1 MKIILAVN
9 TLGSF
14 VSHRRGLYLK
24 LRETNEVKVI
34 LPNSEDHVAAL
45 REIPQSSLLSLPMTR
60 KGTNPWSELRAILGY
75 FRLYREQRPEL
86 VHHFTIKP
94 VIYGTLAARL
104 AGVPVIVNSI
114 TGLGYV
120 FTSTTLK
127 ARVLGVLVKLL
138 YRLCFASSR
147 VRVIFQN
154 VDDRDFFVD
163 HGILKKS
170 RCFLVQGSGVDVH
183 RFTPN
188 TGNPANPAN
197 HLQVTTTTA
206 LPKTI
211 PQNTPETTPNIT
223 QNTAPDNIPKIFLA
237 SRLLIEKGIFEF
249 MAAVQILKQKKLNFE
264 VVIAG
269 DIDPGNPGSVS
280 RAQVD
285 EWRKLNLATF
295 LGFRTDMVEILQSVD
310 IACLPSYR
318 EGLPMALL
326 EAMAAGK
333 PVVTTDAPGC
343 RATVGFV
350 EPGPGVTVETLAG
363 HPSGLV
369 GTNGILVA
377 VKDSVTLAAALEKL
391 ILEPSVRLS
400 MGRESRKRAV
410 DLFSTE
416 KITSEIIKIYGRA
429 SIERL

>member
-14 VSHRRGLYLK
+14 ISHRRGLYLK
-24 LRETNEVKVI
+24 LREANEVKVI

-45 REIPQSSLLSLPMTR
+45 REIPQNCLLTLAMTR
-60 KGTNPWSELRAILGY
+60 KGTNPLSELRAILGY

-127 ARVLGVLVKLL
+127 AQVLGVLVKLL

-154 VDDRDFFVD
+154 GDDRDFFVD
-163 HGILKKS
+163 QGILQKD

-183 RFTPN
+183 RFSPN
-188 TGNPANPAN
+188 PDN
-197 HLQVTTTTA
+197 HYQGIA
-206 LPKTI
+206 SQAISQAIPKT
-211 PQNTPETTPNIT
+211 T
-223 QNTAPDNIPKIFLA
+223 PKIFLA

-249 MAAVQILKQKKLNFE
+249 MEAVQILKQKKLNFE
-264 VVIAG
+264 VIIAG

-285 EWRKLNLATF
+285 EWRNLNLATF
-295 LGFRTDMVEILQSVD
+295 LGFRTDMAEILDSVD

-333 PVVTTDAPGC
+333 PVITTDAPGC
-343 RATVGFV
+343 RAIVGFV
-350 EPGPGVTVETLAG
+350 GDSYRVTGARMTVDALDGLSAG
-363 HPSGLV
+363 RV
-369 GTNGILVA
+369 GTNGILVP
-377 VKDSVTLAAALEKL
+377 VKDSATLAAALEML
-391 ILEPSVRLS
+391 ILEPSLRRS
-400 MGRESRKRAV
+400 MGKESRKRAV

-416 KITSEIIKIYGRA
+416 KITSEIILIYGLT
-429 SIERL
+429 SG